1 MSLTKVAVVTGSNKG
16 IGYAIVK
23 GLCEKFD
30 GKVYLTSRD
39 EGRGQVAIN
48 ELKKL
53 GFNPSFHQ
61 LDIGDEE
68 SVIKFRD
75 YIKAHEGG
83 IDVLVNNA
91 GIAFKHNATE
101 PPGIQA
107 EVTLKTN
114 YFNTLRACE
123 ILFPILRS
131 NAQVV
136 NVSSSLGHLSYVQ
149 SPDLRAKLSD
159 PSLTKEQLSELM
171 NQFIQDAKNGV
182 HVERGWGNSTYSI
195 SKVGLSA
202 LSIIQQKELDKE
214 NKNISVNFVHPGY
227 VATDMSSFKGPLT
240 IEQGASAPLFLALG
254 GHNLKGQFV
263 WVDSSVVDW
272 YSPKPPNQAY

>member
-1 MSLTKVAVVTGSNKG
+1 MSHTKVAVVTGSNKG

-39 EGRGQVAIN
+39 EGRGQAAIN
-48 ELKKL
+48 DLKKL
-53 GFNPSFHQ
+53 GFDAAFHQ
-61 LDIGDEE
+61 LDIDDEE
-68 SVIKFRD
+68 SVIKFRH
-75 YIKAHEGG
+75 YIKAQEGG

-91 GIAFKHNATE
+91 GIAFKNNATE
-101 PPGIQA
+101 PAGVQA

-123 ILFPILRS
+123 ILFSVLRA

-136 NVSSSLGHLSYVQ
+136 NVSSSLGHLSCVP
-149 SPDLRAKLSD
+149 SPELRAKLSD

-171 NQFIQDAKNGV
+171 DQFVQDAKNGV
-182 HVERGWGNSTYSI
+182 HIECGWGCSTYSI

-202 LSIIQQKELDKE
+202 LSIIQQKELDKG
-214 NKNISVNFVHPGY
+214 NKNISVNSVHPGY
-227 VATDMSSFKGPLT
+227 VATDMTTFKGPLT
-240 IEQGASAPLFLALG
+240 IEEGASAPLFLALG
-254 GHNLKGQFV
+254 GHNLKGQYV
-263 WVDSSVVDW
+263 WRDSSVADW
-272 YSPKPPNQAY
+272 YSPKPPNEVY